1 MFFSSCGGK
10 WVSSRMATGNLG
22 FLLSCNGKLGF
33 SLELQLGCQTSS
45 RVVLWQL
52 ISSRDVQG
60 GSCLVAMLGG
70 CSRILAWDFSILVL
84 GVNSVVVV
92 GLILSSD
99 GVQTPLY
106 LWCEIR
112 LLEAEGLLS
121 MCDV

>member
-45 RVVLWQL
+45 RVVLGQL

-60 GSCLVAMLGG
+60 GSCLVAMTGG
-70 CSRILAWDFSILVL
+70 CSLGIASDYSIV
-84 GVNSVVVV
+84 VVRVCSVVA
-92 GLILSSD
+92 
-99 GVQTPLY
+99 GV
-106 LWCEIR
+106 
-112 LLEAEGLLS
+112 
-121 MCDV
+121 